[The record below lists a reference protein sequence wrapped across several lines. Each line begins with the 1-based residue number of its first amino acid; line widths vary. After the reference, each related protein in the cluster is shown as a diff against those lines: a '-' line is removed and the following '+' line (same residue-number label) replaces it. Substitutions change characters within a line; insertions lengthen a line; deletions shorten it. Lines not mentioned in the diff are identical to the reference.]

1 MWAQKISSHIS
12 PRKIILFYRSFHD
25 SEHKLGLSSRDF
37 TGPWSEAPLESHY
50 GEFKEE
56 KKKPQS
62 DYFRDDRREVIRHPV
77 PGPITREK
85 LEAAELRSEP
95 KRNLTQLKRSTSGG
109 GLGVGIDKKVDNK
122 KSENQVRKSF
132 RIGGSAF
139 VIALYACFLYHKIM
153 RTVDFC
159 RG

>member
-1 MWAQKISSHIS
+1 M
-12 PRKIILFYRSFHD
+12 
-25 SEHKLGLSSRDF
+25 
-37 TGPWSEAPLESHY
+37 
-50 GEFKEE
+50 
-56 KKKPQS
+56 
-62 DYFRDDRREVIRHPV
+62 IRHTV

-132 RIGGSAF
+132 RIRGSIF
-139 VIALYACFLYHKIM
+139 DTVLYASLLYNVIM
-153 RTVDFC
+153 RTFLIFVTD
-159 RG
+159 RWISLIENLVMALMHGIATIRRRIQNAQPRRILIQAVRQL